1 MGCTSSQ
8 PAKPALQRGPSGRSP
23 PKLNLP
29 LLDTKSSKAVSPH
42 NGSSRSNSAHQS
54 TSPRSRFSS
63 PSQHSG
69 HTRGRRITTPSSRSG
84 GPPSARVSPAGSA
97 GRRRSLV
104 ETATDALST
113 LTPRLMQ
120 STTPSGSSPAR
131 QFAGFFAA
139 GKLLIAYYWYCSMA
153 SHQKPKSL
161 LSALPTVC
169 SMMSLQAPLVL
180 LTASASLL
188 LLPYVVQLGQASNL
202 LQKCQTPLH

>member
-1 MGCTSSQ
+1 MGCASSQ
-8 PAKPALQRGPSGRSP
+8 PSVPVLQRRPSGRSP

-29 LLDTKSSKAVSPH
+29 LLDTKNNKAVSPH

-54 TSPRSRFSS
+54 TSPRSRLSS

-69 HTRGRRITTPSSRSG
+69 HTRGRRITTPSPRSG

-120 STTPSGSSPAR
+120 NSTPSGSSPAK

-139 GKLLIAYYWYCSMA
+139 GNFIDN
-153 SHQKPKSL
+153 
-161 LSALPTVC
+161 
-169 SMMSLQAPLVL
+169 SLQLR
-180 LTASASLL
+180 ASSTCAR
-188 LLPYVVQLGQASNL
+188 
-202 LQKCQTPLH
+202 